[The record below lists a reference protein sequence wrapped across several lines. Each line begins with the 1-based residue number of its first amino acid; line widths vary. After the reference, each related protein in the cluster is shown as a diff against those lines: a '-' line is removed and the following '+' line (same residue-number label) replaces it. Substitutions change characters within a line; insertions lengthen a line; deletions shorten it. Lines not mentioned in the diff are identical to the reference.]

1 LVKKNKNVIMAL
13 QGDITWTFVE
23 YSDTETED
31 MVITHPDGSEE
42 TVQQPKQ
49 ILRTESW
56 SDVYV
61 YVKSIQVHTITHD
74 NTKVE
79 QVLYHY
85 AGYESKEA
93 RDADNENFLFF
104 DGGVLF
110 NHDHNLNLWSQCYN
124 NIKEKDNFK
133 DLQNC

>member
-1 LVKKNKNVIMAL
+1 MAL
-13 QGDITWTFVE
+13 QGDVTWTFVE

-31 MVITHPDGSEE
+31 MVITHPDGTEE

-56 SDVYV
+56 SDVYL
-61 YVKSIQVHTITHD
+61 YVKSIQMHTTTLD
-74 NTKVE
+74 NTKLE
-79 QVLYHY
+79 QVLYHF

-104 DGGVLF
+104 SGGVLM
-110 NHDHNLNLWSQCYN
+110 NYDHNLNLWSQCYN
-124 NIKEKDNFK
+124 DLKERENFK
-133 DLQNC
+133 DLVKS